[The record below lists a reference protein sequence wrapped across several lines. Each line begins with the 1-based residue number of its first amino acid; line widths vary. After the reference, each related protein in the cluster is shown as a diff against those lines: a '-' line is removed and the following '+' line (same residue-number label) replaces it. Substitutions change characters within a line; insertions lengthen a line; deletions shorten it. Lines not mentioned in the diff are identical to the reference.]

1 MIDPFRYI
9 PPTDV
14 TAPKH
19 DAVNAAHAEC
29 ADRFSHVLT
38 GTPWLGD
45 YAGHY
50 DARVAHE
57 AITDAARAFFDVVR
71 EHAPPSTDRS
81 AAERC
86 IRLAR
91 MNANEAIRSSDAAT
105 SADAVRRALDNLAEA
120 RLQANA
126 AIALG
131 GEA

>member
-1 MIDPFRYI
+1 MTDPFRYI
-9 PPTDV
+9 PPTDI

-19 DAVNAAHAEC
+19 AAINAAHAEC
-29 ADRFSHVLT
+29 ADRFGHVLT

-45 YAGHY
+45 HAGHY
-50 DARVAHE
+50 DAQAAHE

-71 EHAPPSTDRS
+71 ERAPPSADRS

-86 IRLAR
+86 VRLAR
-91 MNANEAIRSSDAAT
+91 MNANEAIRSSDAAA

-126 AIALG
+126 AIALEG
-131 GEA
+131 QP